1 MHVCVCVSV
10 CLYFRRDAESF
21 AVEATDHTWMSH
33 ARGGRRGRDVRA
45 VLRWKGEPCADGS
58 WTSHAWGRFGTVQT
72 PAREKVTK
80 ASNVQVSL
88 ETAPLAQ
95 REVDVGVH
103 LSEAFVQVAFE
114 VGGLDVP
121 NGVTETGNS
130 KNATSGHSPNKRRK
144 EGKNQ
149 EKNS

>member
-1 MHVCVCVSV
+1 M
-10 CLYFRRDAESF
+10 
-21 AVEATDHTWMSH
+21 
-33 ARGGRRGRDVRA
+33 GRA
-45 VLRWKGEPCADGS
+45 
-58 WTSHAWGRFGTVQT
+58 WTSHVWGRFGTVQT
-72 PAREKVTK
+72 PAREKATK
-80 ASNVQVSL
+80 ASNVQLSL

-121 NGVTETGNS
+121 NGVTETGNL